1 MKNLSTADGV
11 LRVLKADRFLLADGS
26 LDVIKRDIETVL
38 EEYFVINGET
48 EIKIQPFGEGY
59 KILIEVNSPSIKSFK
74 KL

>member
-38 EEYFVINGET
+38 EEYFVIAGGS

-59 KILIEVNSPSIKSFK
+59 KILIEVNSPNIKSFK